1 MKRQYGLID
10 LVKFLCAL
18 LIVAAH
24 YVTENATGRIHSL
37 VDYGVSLYV
46 IVVPFFFACGGY
58 FLFRKVFADPENGGT
73 TVKAYLRRIADRV
86 ADQSGLAC
94 NVDVYVG
101 VNRANASVGVEP
113 GSEDYYRNLHTNALA
128 SALY

>member
-1 MKRQYGLID
+1 MANVRVILNTKEVSRQILKG
-10 LVKFLCAL
+10 
-18 LIVAAH
+18 
-24 YVTENATGRIHSL
+24 E
-37 VDYGVSLYV
+37 
-46 IVVPFFFACGGY
+46 
-58 FLFRKVFADPENGGT
+58 GT
-73 TVKAYLRRIADRV
+73 KDYLRRIADRV

-101 VNRANASVGVEP
+101 TNRANASVGVEP